1 MKAKRTLSK
10 GYLVLIVLFACA
22 VLFAASSK
30 NNSSDPEWKECGAAK
45 GSERI
50 TLPED
55 WTELNI
61 IAYAGI
67 NRSASNVSRISF
79 DRFSSL
85 RLITQ
90 LSPSG
95 DSKAVIY
102 VTETEVYIF
111 SYYVNG
117 TLTELT
123 EGHGIIVNYR

>member
-1 MKAKRTLSK
+1 MKTKKILSK
-10 GYLVLIVLFACA
+10 GYLVLIVLFVCA
-22 VLFAASSK
+22 VLFAASNETK
-30 NNSSDPEWKECGAAK
+30 SSDLEWKECGAAK

-50 TLPED
+50 ALPED

-61 IAYAGI
+61 ITYGGI
-67 NRSASNVSRISF
+67 NRSASNVSRITF
-79 DRFSSL
+79 DRFSSI

-95 DSKAVIY
+95 DAKAVVC

-117 TLTELT
+117 TLAELT
-123 EGHGIIVNYR
+123 EGQGLIVNYR